1 MKTKENGITL
11 VALVIMIV
19 LLLILASI
27 GYTVGDSTISSAK
40 FTQFKNELKVMQ
52 TKVNELNQE
61 NKTDDGQELTE
72 EQKDIL
78 DIQEISDVIYNGK
91 TEEQKAK
98 IKNGFRYVSK
108 NYINETFDL
117 EGVSRDYLVNVEYR
131 YVVFPDGFEYE
142 GITYYMINQIYSEIY
157 NVQYNDKNE
166 KTGDFDVVVTKENNR
181 CTVEIS
187 NIQYNG
193 YVDKWQVKYKLED
206 SSYWETSDNLTFY
219 LREEGKYSV
228 KVVHGDEIDLGT
240 KNIFIFDY
248 VNGVNSPELLTGM
261 TSIKFTDPTDSVE
274 GTVVKTTA
282 SDSSWYNYETKKWA
296 NAQTVDGSM
305 WVWIPRYAY
314 KITYYT
320 DENKTTI
327 SNNKTQYG
335 SVDVKFLIGTTD
347 NYYDENG
354 DIKTAQRQQN
364 SDETIDTTKDYTVH
378 PAFTNETNINYANGG
393 WKKELKGIWVAKF
406 ESGYATG
413 NNTVTKPDGTAYTTD
428 EIKAKPSSVSYTQAD
443 AWVAGMEKENG
454 DGWAIARNWLDGEYG
469 STETYIKYPTFQ
481 GLTYS
486 MNYIN
491 HNDAYNI
498 SKALTETNNIYGLNS
513 SNADSHLM
521 KNSEWGA
528 VSYLS
533 QSKYGLNGENI
544 YVNNV
549 NLNSST
555 GATTSVYAV
564 TGCAGAT
571 ADAEKVETTIDAINN
586 RTASNIY
593 VWTQKNGQKAS
604 STGTIYGIYDMS
616 GGVWERTAG
625 LVASGNDNLTTYGSS
640 LINAVTKASGAS
652 TTYESTPY
660 VIVYPS
666 DDSGITNQDTAS
678 TENYKVNTKI
688 YGDAIR
694 ETSTA
699 GVGQSSWYSDYS
711 YFAGYDSPFLVRGG
725 NFWDS
730 TGAGLFF
737 YHRDA
742 GNSNYYGGFRAVLV
756 AQ

>member
-181 CTVEIS
+181 CKVEIS

-240 KNIFIFDY
+240 KNVFIFDY
-248 VNGVNSPELLTGM
+248 VSGVNRPELLTGM

-354 DIKTAQRQQN
+354 VLQTAKRQKTA
-364 SDETIDTTKDYTVH
+364 DETIDTTTGYTVH
-378 PAFTNETNINYANGG
+378 PAFTDESNIKYANGG

-406 ESGYATG
+406 EAGYATG
-413 NNTVTKPDGTAYTTD
+413 NNTVTKTNGTAYTTD
-428 EIKAKPSSVSYTQAD
+428 EIKAKETGAKYTKDQVYSPSG
-443 AWVAGMEKENG
+443 WVT
-454 DGWAIARNWLDGEYG
+454 ARNWIDGEYG

-498 SKALTETNNIYGLNS
+498 SKALTENNNIYGLNS

-544 YVNNV
+544 YINNV
-549 NLNSST
+549 NLNGIIT
-555 GATTSVYAV
+555 NVYAV
-564 TGCAGAT
+564 TGCAGTT
-571 ADAEKVETTIDAINN
+571 ADAEQVETTIEAINN
-586 RTASNIY
+586 RTANVY
-593 VWTQKNGQKAS
+593 TWTQKNGQKAS

-616 GGVWERTAG
+616 GGTWERAAG
-625 LVASGNDNLTTYGSS
+625 LVANGNDNLITYGSS
-640 LINAVTKASGAS
+640 LINAVTKTEGEN

-660 VIVYPS
+660 VTVYPS
-666 DDSGITNQDTAS
+666 NDSGITNYDTAS

-699 GVGQSSWYSDYS
+699 GIEQSSWYSDYS
-711 YFAGYDSPFLVRGG
+711 YFAGYGSPFFKRGG
-725 NFWDS
+725 YLWYS
-730 TGAGLFF
+730 TGAGLFSF
-737 YHRDA
+737 HRPNGSSDYH
-742 GNSNYYGGFRAVLV
+742 SGFRAVLV

>member
-131 YVVFPDGFEYE
+131 YVVFPEGFEYE

-181 CTVEIS
+181 CKVEIS

-240 KNIFIFDY
+240 KNVFIFDY
-248 VNGVNSPELLTGM
+248 VSGVNSPELLTGM

-354 DIKTAQRQQN
+354 VLQTAKRQKTA
-364 SDETIDTTKDYTVH
+364 DETIDTTTGYTVH
-378 PAFTNETNINYANGG
+378 PAFTDESNIKYANGG

-406 ESGYATG
+406 EAGYATG
-413 NNTVTKPDGTAYTTD
+413 NNTTTKADGTAYTKETVP
-428 EIKAKPSSVSYTQAD
+428 ASSVKYSQTTVWGAKAETGTGKD
-443 AWVAGMEKENG
+443 G
-454 DGWAIARNWLDGEYG
+454 DVTARNWIDGIYS

-498 SKALTETNNIYGLNS
+498 AKVLTENNNIYGLNS

-528 VSYLS
+528 VAYLS

-544 YVNNV
+544 YINNV
-549 NLNSST
+549 NLNNS
-555 GATTSVYAV
+555 TTSVYAV
-564 TGCAGAT
+564 TGCSAKTT
-571 ADAEKVETTIDAINN
+571 ADDAQVPTTIEAINN
-586 RTASNIY
+586 RTANVY
-593 VWTQKNGQKAS
+593 TWTQKNGQKAS

-616 GGVWERTAG
+616 GGTWERAAS
-625 LVASGNDNLTTYGSS
+625 LVANGNENLAKYGRS
-640 LINAVTKASGAS
+640 LINAVTKTSGSS
-652 TTYESTPY
+652 TTYESTEY
-660 VIVYPS
+660 VTVYPS
-666 DDSGITNQDTAS
+666 NDSGITNYDTAS
-678 TENYKVNTKI
+678 SNNYAVNTKI

-699 GVGQSSWYSDYS
+699 GVGQTSWYSDYS
-711 YFAGYDSPFLVRGG
+711 YFAGYGYPFFARGG
-725 NFWDS
+725 NLWNR
-730 TGAGLFF
+730 TVAGLFSF
-737 YHRDA
+737 NRHD
-742 GNSNYYGGFRAVLV
+742 GNSIYDYGFRAVLV